1 LFLES
6 ARLLRGTLSGRAD
19 RIRVAIAAEAPEL
32 PGTTAVRADEGKLAA
47 DRHGGGAENP
57 LPDGRRRHLTDLR
70 QPGARLPGHEHD
82 DDEEM
87 YVLAGDLSIGTLT
100 LHAGDYHLAR
110 RGVQHPTATTAEGCL
125 ILVSAA
131 A

>member
-1 LFLES
+1 MI
-6 ARLLRGTLSGRAD
+6 RG
-19 RIRVAIAAEAPEL
+19 
-32 PGTTAVRADEGKLAA
+32 
-47 DRHGGGAENP
+47 
-57 LPDGRRRHLTDLR
+57 

-110 RGVQHPTATTAEGCL
+110 RGV
-125 ILVSAA
+125 
-131 A
+131 

>member
-1 LFLES
+1 
-6 ARLLRGTLSGRAD
+6 
-19 RIRVAIAAEAPEL
+19 
-32 PGTTAVRADEGKLAA
+32 
-47 DRHGGGAENP
+47 
-57 LPDGRRRHLTDLR
+57 
-70 QPGARLPGHEHD
+70 
-82 DDEEM
+82 M